1 MTSTTCAA
9 HEYEVGFQLIE
20 EAESRFQVRSVMKR
34 QETGLGKP
42 VVLSQGGVL
51 ASGTPPP
58 AFMAALHTTAKF
70 PTERAHRQPPT
81 GTQQF
86 KS

>member
-42 VVLSQGGVL
+42 VVLFSRRCACQWHAAGGIHD
-51 ASGTPPP
+51 GT
-58 AFMAALHTTAKF
+58 
-70 PTERAHRQPPT
+70 AHDREVPY
-81 GTQQF
+81 
-86 KS
+86 